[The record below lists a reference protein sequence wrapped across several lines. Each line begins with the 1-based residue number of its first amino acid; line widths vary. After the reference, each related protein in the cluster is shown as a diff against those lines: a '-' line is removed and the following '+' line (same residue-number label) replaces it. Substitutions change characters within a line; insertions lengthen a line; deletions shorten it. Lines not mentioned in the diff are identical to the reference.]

1 MTLKELYQVAP
12 TAFIFVRGAKG
23 VEEYKGGAGGDRIVK
38 KVTPT
43 EYPMFKQVL
52 EVELEQAT
60 EQAPA
65 RPFTVADL
73 LKQSIC
79 VDVYDNVCE
88 ELAIAFDGPLTLTI
102 DGFAKFSGALN
113 FPVELRDGV
122 AIVDVDGPEGLWQ
135 KRLKIVKELFEA
147 AAGYCT
153 TKEWDEWFIWEG

>member
-12 TAFIFVRGAKG
+12 TAFVYVRGAKG

-60 EQAPA
+60 EQDPA
-65 RPFTVADL
+65 QPFTVADL
-73 LKQSIC
+73 LKQEISI
-79 VDVYDNVCE
+79 DVWDNVCE
-88 ELAIAFDGPLTLTI
+88 ELGIAFDGPLTLTVQ
-102 DGFAKFSGALN
+102 GFAKFAAALEL
-113 FPVELRDGV
+113 PVEFHDGIAV
-122 AIVDVDGPEGLWQ
+122 VDVDGPEGIWQ
-135 KRLKIVKELFEA
+135 KKLKAAKGLFEA

-153 TKEWDEWFIWEG
+153 PKEWDEWFVQEG